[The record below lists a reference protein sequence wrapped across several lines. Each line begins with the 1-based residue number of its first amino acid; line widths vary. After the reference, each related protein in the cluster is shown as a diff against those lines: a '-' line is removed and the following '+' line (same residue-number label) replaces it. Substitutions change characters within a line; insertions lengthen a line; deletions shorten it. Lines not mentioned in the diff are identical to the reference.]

1 MDIPIKILAAIICP
15 NIKSLSVVLAKV
27 KISHDVIEIKFTR
40 YKVRFRPNLSNIT
53 LHINPPTG
61 HNNAGI
67 EAEKRIKLFN
77 TLALNF

>member
-1 MDIPIKILAAIICP
+1 MPIKTRAAIICT

-40 YKVRFRPNLSNIT
+40 YKVRLRPNLSNIM

-61 HNNAGI
+61 QSNAGI
-67 EAEKRIKLFN
+67 EAEKRVEWFS
-77 TLALNF
+77 